1 MENICSFEPLW
12 KDFEAE
18 VPQKHITNIRVKAL
32 HLFLRDNPADV
43 HQPPSLDC
51 KLLSETLEIQL

>member
-18 VPQKHITNIRVKAL
+18 VPQKYITHIRLKAL
-32 HLFLRDNPADV
+32 HLFLRDNPAAV

-51 KLLSETLEIQL
+51 KLLL

>member
-12 KDFEAE
+12 KDLEAE

-32 HLFLRDNPADV
+32 HLFLHDNPADV

-51 KLLSETLEIQL
+51 KLIV